1 MPNDGHYSP
10 LSDAGARSMK
20 LRHFSPERGEGLRA
34 GGGSGRGGGGMH
46 RSRRRRIKTA
56 VKSQRVKAT
65 VWQEKKTLQAT
76 IRRQNLTGAIFKAP
90 PPGVSASVKAHG

>member
-34 GGGSGRGGGGMH
+34 ERSGGAG
-46 RSRRRRIKTA
+46 
-56 VKSQRVKAT
+56 VKEVENEEEEKIETTVRSQRVEGN
-65 VWQEKKTLQAT
+65 QES
-76 IRRQNLTGAIFKAP
+76 G
-90 PPGVSASVKAHG
+90 